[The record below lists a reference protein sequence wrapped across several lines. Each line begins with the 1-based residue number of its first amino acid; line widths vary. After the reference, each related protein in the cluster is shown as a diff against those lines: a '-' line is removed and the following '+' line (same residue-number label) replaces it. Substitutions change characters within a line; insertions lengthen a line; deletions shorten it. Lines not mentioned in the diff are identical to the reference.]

1 MPSRC
6 NPVPYCRIHC
16 RTLLSCTVL
25 PSAVKLRRTAESVL
39 CYAGKLCRGNSY
51 VPRLC
56 ETRLRQ
62 KRNKN
67 EKSTHVRKSDPINS
81 ESHTRHSRNHPCP
94 TPSSRKNIGPSPQSG
109 CQQTAYLGRYRPRSA
124 RVSAAVHTY
133 ILIDTKRKKS
143 EPKIRIFGPRSSPR
157 VGSQGAGGQPG
168 AGQGRD

>member
-16 RTLLSCTVL
+16 RALLSCTVL
-25 PSAVKLRRTAESVL
+25 PNAAKLRRTAESLL

-94 TPSSRKNIGPSPQSG
+94 TPFSRKNIGPSPQRYPFASR
-109 CQQTAYLGRYRPRSA
+109 CAWTRYTTCTALYAHVTPCIWSFFEVVGMSLSR
-124 RVSAAVHTY
+124 
-133 ILIDTKRKKS
+133 
-143 EPKIRIFGPRSSPR
+143 IRR
-157 VGSQGAGGQPG
+157 A
-168 AGQGRD
+168 

>member
-25 PSAVKLRRTAESVL
+25 PNAVKLRRTAESVL

-94 TPSSRKNIGPSPQSG
+94 TPSSRKNIGPSPQIHSRFQPHRTPTTPAYWGRSLGMDPRTAARIRGAQATYHVRSG
-109 CQQTAYLGRYRPRSA
+109 S
-124 RVSAAVHTY
+124 HH
-133 ILIDTKRKKS
+133 
-143 EPKIRIFGPRSSPR
+143 
-157 VGSQGAGGQPG
+157 SQ
-168 AGQGRD
+168 RR

>member
-25 PSAVKLRRTAESVL
+25 PNAVKLHRTAESVL
-39 CYAGKLCRGNSY
+39 CYAGKLCRGKSY

-67 EKSTHVRKSDPINS
+67 EKSTRVRKSDPINS

-94 TPSSRKNIGPSPQSG
+94 TPSSRKNIGPSPHRLDTPLTVSG
-109 CQQTAYLGRYRPRSA
+109 KALGCGLLFRIFLVRTCLRVRVPVVLLRR
-124 RVSAAVHTY
+124 RVSR
-133 ILIDTKRKKS
+133 LGLS
-143 EPKIRIFGPRSSPR
+143 
-157 VGSQGAGGQPG
+157 GSCRLALPQH
-168 AGQGRD
+168 

>member
-16 RTLLSCTVL
+16 RTLQSCTVL
-25 PSAVKLRRTAESVL
+25 PNAVKLRRTAESVL

-56 ETRLRQ
+56 EARLRQ

-94 TPSSRKNIGPSPQSG
+94 TPSSRKNIGPSPQIAFTCSSRTTQRCLLSG
-109 CQQTAYLGRYRPRSA
+109 RLQRRIGRFVQRRK
-124 RVSAAVHTY
+124 VSM
-133 ILIDTKRKKS
+133 
-143 EPKIRIFGPRSSPR
+143 
-157 VGSQGAGGQPG
+157 
-168 AGQGRD
+168 

>member
-6 NPVPYCRIHC
+6 NPVPYCRIQC
-16 RTLLSCTVL
+16 QTLLSCTVL
-25 PSAVKLRRTAESVL
+25 PNAVKLCRTAESVL

-94 TPSSRKNIGPSPQSG
+94 TPSSRKNIGPSPH
-109 CQQTAYLGRYRPRSA
+109 RRSERVLHKLA
-124 RVSAAVHTY
+124 PCPNVSANVLRGRHIAGIGGVRSRC
-133 ILIDTKRKKS
+133 LMR
-143 EPKIRIFGPRSSPR
+143 PPRWIW
-157 VGSQGAGGQPG
+157 
-168 AGQGRD
+168 